1 MKFLHLADLHLGKRV
16 NGFSML
22 EDQAHILR
30 QILAIL
36 DDERLDGVLIAGDV
50 YDKSV
55 PSVEAVELL
64 DGFLTELR
72 ARGVPVLLISGNHD
86 SPERLAFGGRVMDSC
101 GIHISPVYDGALAP
115 VTLHDEFGPVHVW
128 LLPFVKPAHVR
139 RWFPDADIESYT
151 DAVAE
156 AVAHMDI
163 DTAARNVLVTHQFVT
178 GGARSGSEELSV
190 GGTDNVDSG
199 VFAPFDYVA
208 LGHLHGAQNIGRET
222 IRYAGS
228 PLKYSFSEARQ
239 HKSVTVVTLG
249 EKGDVQV
256 RTVALTPLR
265 ELREIRGSYDELTA
279 RSFYEHTTYRSDYLH
294 LILTDEQDVFDAM
307 SRLRTIYPYLM
318 TLDYDN
324 ARTRAAG
331 GMSVPAETE
340 RRTPLELFEALYQRQ
355 NHRPMSEVQRAYI
368 AQLMEQ
374 IMEQIM
380 EVQG

>member
-30 QILAIL
+30 QIFAIL
-36 DDERLDGVLIAGDV
+36 DGEQPDGVLIAGDV

-72 ARGVPVLLISGNHD
+72 TRGVPVLLISGNHD

-178 GGARSGSEELSV
+178 GGTRSGSEELSV

-208 LGHLHGAQNIGRET
+208 LGHLHGAQHIGSET

-279 RSFYEHTTYRSDYLH
+279 RSFYEHKTYRSDYLH

-355 NHRPMSEVQRAYI
+355 NHQPMSEVQREYI

-374 IMEQIM
+374 IME
-380 EVQG
+380 VQG

>member
-36 DDERLDGVLIAGDV
+36 DDEQPDGVLIAGDV

-55 PSVEAVELL
+55 PSVEAVGLL

-151 DAVAE
+151 DSVAE
-156 AVAHMDI
+156 AIAHMDI

-208 LGHLHGAQNIGRET
+208 LGHLHGAQHIGRET

-256 RTVALTPLR
+256 RTAALTPLR

-340 RRTPLELFEALYQRQ
+340 RRTPLELFEALYTRQ
-355 NHRPMSEVQRAYI
+355 NHQPMSEVQRAYI

-374 IMEQIM
+374 IME
-380 EVQG
+380 VQG

>member
-36 DDERLDGVLIAGDV
+36 DDEQPDGVLIAGDV

-55 PSVEAVELL
+55 PSVEAVGLL

-151 DAVAE
+151 DAAAE

-178 GGARSGSEELSV
+178 GGTRSGSEELSV

-208 LGHLHGAQNIGRET
+208 LGHLHGAQHIGRET

-355 NHRPMSEVQRAYI
+355 NHQPMSEVQRAYI

-374 IMEQIM
+374 IME
-380 EVQG
+380 VQG

>member
-36 DDERLDGVLIAGDV
+36 DDEQPDGVLIAGDV

-72 ARGVPVLLISGNHD
+72 TRGVPVLLISGNHD

-115 VTLHDEFGPVHVW
+115 VTLQDAFGPVHVW

-151 DAVAE
+151 DAMAE

-178 GGARSGSEELSV
+178 GGTRSGSEELSV

-208 LGHLHGAQNIGRET
+208 LGHLHGAQHIGRET

-355 NHRPMSEVQRAYI
+355 NHQPMSEVQREYI

-374 IMEQIM
+374 IME
-380 EVQG
+380 VQG

>member
-36 DDERLDGVLIAGDV
+36 DDEQPDGVLIAGDV

-55 PSVEAVELL
+55 PSVEAVGLL

-178 GGARSGSEELSV
+178 GGTRSGSEELSV

-208 LGHLHGAQNIGRET
+208 LGHLHGAQHIGRET

-324 ARTRAAG
+324 ARPRAAG

-340 RRTPLELFEALYQRQ
+340 RRTPLELFEALYTRQ
-355 NHRPMSEVQRAYI
+355 NHQPMSEVQRAYI

-374 IMEQIM
+374 IME
-380 EVQG
+380 VQG

>member
-1 MKFLHLADLHLGKRV
+1 MKFLHLANLHLGKRV

-36 DDERLDGVLIAGDV
+36 DDEQPDGVLIAGDV

-55 PSVEAVELL
+55 PSVEAVGLL

-86 SPERLAFGGRVMDSC
+86 SSERLAFGGRVMDSC

-115 VTLHDEFGPVHVW
+115 VTLHDTFGPVHVW

-178 GGARSGSEELSV
+178 GGTRSGSEELSV

-208 LGHLHGAQNIGRET
+208 LGHLHGAQRIGRET

-294 LILTDEQDVFDAM
+294 LILTDEQDVFDAVG
-307 SRLRTIYPYLM
+307 RLRAIYPYLM

-331 GMSVPAETE
+331 AVAAPAAMEQ
-340 RRTPLELFEALYQRQ
+340 RTPLELFEALYLQQ
-355 NHRPMSEVQRAYI
+355 NNQPMSDEQRAFA
-368 AQLMEQ
+368 AQLMEEIQ
-374 IMEQIM
+374 EAQP
-380 EVQG
+380 

>member
-36 DDERLDGVLIAGDV
+36 DDEQPDGVLIAGDV

-178 GGARSGSEELSV
+178 GGTRSGSEELSV

-208 LGHLHGAQNIGRET
+208 LGHLHGAQHIGRET

-256 RTVALTPLR
+256 RTAALTPLR

-340 RRTPLELFEALYQRQ
+340 RRTPPELFEALYTRQ
-355 NHRPMSEVQRAYI
+355 NHQPMSEVQRAYI

-374 IMEQIM
+374 IME
-380 EVQG
+380 VQG

>member
-36 DDERLDGVLIAGDV
+36 DGEQPDGVLIAGDV

-55 PSVEAVELL
+55 PSVEAVGLL

-72 ARGVPVLLISGNHD
+72 TRGVPVLLISGNHD

-115 VTLHDEFGPVHVW
+115 VTLHDTFGPVHVW

-178 GGARSGSEELSV
+178 GGTRSGSEELSV

-208 LGHLHGAQNIGRET
+208 LGHLHGAQRIGRET

-331 GMSVPAETE
+331 GMSAPAETE
-340 RRTPLELFEALYQRQ
+340 QRTPLELFEALYARQ
-355 NHRPMSEVQRAYI
+355 NHQPMSEVQREYI

-374 IMEQIM
+374 IME
-380 EVQG
+380 VQG

>member
-36 DDERLDGVLIAGDV
+36 DDEQPDGVLIAGDV

-72 ARGVPVLLISGNHD
+72 TRGVPVLLISGNHD

-115 VTLHDEFGPVHVW
+115 VTLQDAFGPVHVW

-178 GGARSGSEELSV
+178 GGTRSGSEELSV

-208 LGHLHGAQNIGRET
+208 LGHLHGAQHIGRET

-256 RTVALTPLR
+256 RTAALTPLR

-355 NHRPMSEVQRAYI
+355 NHQPMSEVQRAYI

-374 IMEQIM
+374 IME
-380 EVQG
+380 VQG

>member
-36 DDERLDGVLIAGDV
+36 DDEQPDGVLIAGDV

-55 PSVEAVELL
+55 PSVEAVGLL

-115 VTLHDEFGPVHVW
+115 VTLQDAFGPVHVW

-151 DAVAE
+151 DAMAE

-208 LGHLHGAQNIGRET
+208 LGHLHGAQHIGRET

-256 RTVALTPLR
+256 RTAALTPLR

-340 RRTPLELFEALYQRQ
+340 RRTPLELFEALYTRQ
-355 NHRPMSEVQRAYI
+355 NHQPMSEVQRAYI

-374 IMEQIM
+374 IME
-380 EVQG
+380 VQG

>member
-1 MKFLHLADLHLGKRV
+1 MIFLHLADLHLGKRV

-36 DDERLDGVLIAGDV
+36 DDEQPDGVLIAGDV

-55 PSVEAVELL
+55 PSVEAVGLL
-64 DGFLTELR
+64 DSFLTELR

-178 GGARSGSEELSV
+178 GGTRSGSEELSV
-190 GGTDNVDSG
+190 GGTDNIDSG

-208 LGHLHGAQNIGRET
+208 LGHLHGAQHIGRET

-340 RRTPLELFEALYQRQ
+340 RRTPLELFEALYTRQ

-374 IMEQIM
+374 IME
-380 EVQG
+380 VQG

>member
-36 DDERLDGVLIAGDV
+36 DDEQPDGVLIAGDV

-115 VTLHDEFGPVHVW
+115 VTLHDTFGPVHVW

-190 GGTDNVDSG
+190 GGTDNIDSG

-208 LGHLHGAQNIGRET
+208 LGHLHGAQHIGRET

-374 IMEQIM
+374 IME
-380 EVQG
+380 VQG

>member
-36 DDERLDGVLIAGDV
+36 DDEQPDGVLIAGDV

-64 DGFLTELR
+64 DDFLTELR

-115 VTLHDEFGPVHVW
+115 VTLQDAFGPVHVW

-151 DAVAE
+151 DAMAE

-178 GGARSGSEELSV
+178 GGTRSGSEELSV

-208 LGHLHGAQNIGRET
+208 LGHLHGAQHIGRET

-368 AQLMEQ
+368 VQL
-374 IMEQIM
+374 MEQIM

>member
-36 DDERLDGVLIAGDV
+36 DNEQPDGVLIAGDV

-55 PSVEAVELL
+55 PSVEAVGLL

-115 VTLHDEFGPVHVW
+115 VTLQDAFGPVHVW

-151 DAVAE
+151 DAMAE

-178 GGARSGSEELSV
+178 GGTRSGSEELSV
-190 GGTDNVDSG
+190 GGTDNVVSS

-208 LGHLHGAQNIGRET
+208 LGHLHGAQHIGRET

-331 GMSVPAETE
+331 GMFVPAGME
-340 RRTPLELFEALYQRQ
+340 RRTPSELFEALYLRQ

-374 IMEQIM
+374 IME
-380 EVQG
+380 VQG

>member
-36 DDERLDGVLIAGDV
+36 DDEQPDGVLIAGDV

-64 DGFLTELR
+64 DDFLTELR

-115 VTLHDEFGPVHVW
+115 VTLQDAFGPVHVW

-156 AVAHMDI
+156 AIAHMDI

-178 GGARSGSEELSV
+178 GGTRSGSEGLSV

-208 LGHLHGAQNIGRET
+208 LGHLHGAQHIGRET

-355 NHRPMSEVQRAYI
+355 NHQPMSEVQREYI

-374 IMEQIM
+374 IME
-380 EVQG
+380 VQG

>member
-30 QILAIL
+30 QIFAIL
-36 DDERLDGVLIAGDV
+36 DGEQPDGVLIAGDV

-72 ARGVPVLLISGNHD
+72 TRGVPVLLISGNHD
-86 SPERLAFGGRVMDSC
+86 SPERLAFGGRVMDSG

-178 GGARSGSEELSV
+178 GGTRSGSEELSV

-208 LGHLHGAQNIGRET
+208 LGHLHGAQHIGSET

-355 NHRPMSEVQRAYI
+355 NHQPMSEVQREYI

-374 IMEQIM
+374 IME
-380 EVQG
+380 VQG

>member
-36 DDERLDGVLIAGDV
+36 DDEQPDGVLIAGDV

-55 PSVEAVELL
+55 PSVEAVGLL

-115 VTLHDEFGPVHVW
+115 VTLQDAFGPVHVW

-151 DAVAE
+151 DAMAE

-178 GGARSGSEELSV
+178 GGTRSGSEELSV

-208 LGHLHGAQNIGRET
+208 LGHLHGAQHIGRET

-340 RRTPLELFEALYQRQ
+340 RRTPPELFEALYQRQ
-355 NHRPMSEVQRAYI
+355 NHQPMSEVQRAYI

-374 IMEQIM
+374 IME
-380 EVQG
+380 VQG

>member
-36 DDERLDGVLIAGDV
+36 DDEQPDGVLIAGDV

-55 PSVEAVELL
+55 PSVEAVGLL

-115 VTLHDEFGPVHVW
+115 VTLQDAFGPVHVW

-139 RWFPDADIESYT
+139 RWFPDADIESCT
-151 DAVAE
+151 DAMAE

-178 GGARSGSEELSV
+178 GGTRSGSEELSV

-208 LGHLHGAQNIGRET
+208 LGHLHGAQHIGRET

-256 RTVALTPLR
+256 RTAALTPLR

-340 RRTPLELFEALYQRQ
+340 RRTPLELFEALYTRQ
-355 NHRPMSEVQRAYI
+355 NHQPMSEVQRAYI

-374 IMEQIM
+374 IME
-380 EVQG
+380 VQG

>member
-36 DDERLDGVLIAGDV
+36 DDEQPDGVLIAGDV

-55 PSVEAVELL
+55 PSVEAVGLL

-115 VTLHDEFGPVHVW
+115 VTLQDAFGPVHVW

-139 RWFPDADIESYT
+139 RWFPDADIKSYT

-178 GGARSGSEELSV
+178 GGTRSGSEELSV

-208 LGHLHGAQNIGRET
+208 LGHLHGAQHIGRET

-239 HKSVTVVTLG
+239 HKSVTIVTLG

-340 RRTPLELFEALYQRQ
+340 RRTPPELFEALYQRQ
-355 NHRPMSEVQRAYI
+355 NHQPMSEVQRAYI

-374 IMEQIM
+374 IME
-380 EVQG
+380 VQG

>member
-36 DDERLDGVLIAGDV
+36 DDEQPDGVLIAGDV

-55 PSVEAVELL
+55 PSVEAVRLL

-115 VTLHDEFGPVHVW
+115 VTLQDAFGPVHVW

-208 LGHLHGAQNIGRET
+208 LGHLHGAQHIGRET

-279 RSFYEHTTYRSDYLH
+279 RSFYEHTTYRSNYLH

-355 NHRPMSEVQRAYI
+355 NHQPMSEVQRAYI

-374 IMEQIM
+374 IME
-380 EVQG
+380 VQG

>member
-36 DDERLDGVLIAGDV
+36 DDERPDGVLIAGDV

-72 ARGVPVLLISGNHD
+72 TRGVPVLLISGNHD

-115 VTLHDEFGPVHVW
+115 VTLQDAFGPVHVW

-151 DAVAE
+151 DAMAE

-208 LGHLHGAQNIGRET
+208 LGHLHGAQHIGRET

-256 RTVALTPLR
+256 RTAALTPLR

-294 LILTDEQDVFDAM
+294 LILTDEQDVFDAI

-340 RRTPLELFEALYQRQ
+340 RRTPLELFEALYTRQ
-355 NHRPMSEVQRAYI
+355 NHQPMSEVQRAYI

-374 IMEQIM
+374 IME
-380 EVQG
+380 VQG

>member
-36 DDERLDGVLIAGDV
+36 DDEQPDGVLIAGDV

-72 ARGVPVLLISGNHD
+72 TRGVPVLLISGNHD

-128 LLPFVKPAHVR
+128 LLPFVKPAHMR

-178 GGARSGSEELSV
+178 GGTRSGSEELSV

-208 LGHLHGAQNIGRET
+208 LGHLHGAQHIGRET

-228 PLKYSFSEARQ
+228 PLKYSFSETRQ

-355 NHRPMSEVQRAYI
+355 NHRPMSEVQREYI

-374 IMEQIM
+374 IME
-380 EVQG
+380 VQG

>member
-36 DDERLDGVLIAGDV
+36 DNEQPDGVLIAGDV

-55 PSVEAVELL
+55 PSVEAVGLL

-115 VTLHDEFGPVHVW
+115 VTLQDAFGPVHVW

-151 DAVAE
+151 DAMAE

-178 GGARSGSEELSV
+178 GGTRSGSEELSV

-208 LGHLHGAQNIGRET
+208 LGHLHGAQHIGRET

-374 IMEQIM
+374 IME
-380 EVQG
+380 VQG

>member
-36 DDERLDGVLIAGDV
+36 DDEQPDGVLIAGDV

-115 VTLHDEFGPVHVW
+115 VTLQDAFGPVHVW

-355 NHRPMSEVQRAYI
+355 NHQPMSEVQRAYI

-374 IMEQIM
+374 IME
-380 EVQG
+380 VQG

>member
-36 DDERLDGVLIAGDV
+36 DDEQPDGVLIAGDV

-55 PSVEAVELL
+55 PSVEAVGLL

-101 GIHISPVYDGALAP
+101 GIHISPVYNGALAP

-139 RWFPDADIESYT
+139 RWSPDADIESYT

-178 GGARSGSEELSV
+178 GGTRSGSEELSV

-208 LGHLHGAQNIGRET
+208 LGHLHGAQHIGRET

-249 EKGDVQV
+249 EKGNVQV

-340 RRTPLELFEALYQRQ
+340 RRTPPELFEALYQRQ

-374 IMEQIM
+374 IME
-380 EVQG
+380 VQG

>member
-36 DDERLDGVLIAGDV
+36 DDEQPDGVLIAGDV

-55 PSVEAVELL
+55 PSVEAVGLL

-151 DAVAE
+151 DTVAE

-163 DTAARNVLVTHQFVT
+163 DTTARNVLVTHQFVT

-208 LGHLHGAQNIGRET
+208 LGHLHGAQHIGRET

-249 EKGDVQV
+249 EKGDVQA
-256 RTVALTPLR
+256 RAVALTPLR

-374 IMEQIM
+374 IME
-380 EVQG
+380 VQG

>member
-36 DDERLDGVLIAGDV
+36 DDEQPDGVLIAGDV

-55 PSVEAVELL
+55 PSVEAVGLL
-64 DGFLTELR
+64 DSFLTELR
-72 ARGVPVLLISGNHD
+72 ARGVQVLLISGNHD

-115 VTLHDEFGPVHVW
+115 VTLHDGFGPVHVW

-151 DAVAE
+151 DAMAE

-178 GGARSGSEELSV
+178 GGTRSGSEELSV

-208 LGHLHGAQNIGRET
+208 LGHLHGAQHIGRET

-340 RRTPLELFEALYQRQ
+340 RRTPLELFEALYTRQ
-355 NHRPMSEVQRAYI
+355 NHQPMSKVQREYI

-374 IMEQIM
+374 IME
-380 EVQG
+380 VQG

>member
-36 DDERLDGVLIAGDV
+36 DDEQPDGVLIAGDV

-55 PSVEAVELL
+55 PPVEAVGLL

-115 VTLHDEFGPVHVW
+115 VTLQDAFGPVHVW

-151 DAVAE
+151 DAMAE

-178 GGARSGSEELSV
+178 GGTRSGSEELSV

-208 LGHLHGAQNIGRET
+208 LGHLHGAQHIGRET

-340 RRTPLELFEALYQRQ
+340 RRTPLELFETLYQRQ
-355 NHRPMSEVQRAYI
+355 NHQPMSEVQREYI

-374 IMEQIM
+374 IME
-380 EVQG
+380 VQG

>member
-36 DDERLDGVLIAGDV
+36 DDEQPDGVLIAGDV

-115 VTLHDEFGPVHVW
+115 VTLHDAFGPVHVW

-178 GGARSGSEELSV
+178 GGTRSGSEELSV

-208 LGHLHGAQNIGRET
+208 LGHLHGAQHIGRET

-340 RRTPLELFEALYQRQ
+340 QRTPLELFETLYTRQ
-355 NHRPMSEVQRAYI
+355 NHQPMSEVQRAYI

-374 IMEQIM
+374 IME
-380 EVQG
+380 VQG

>member
-36 DDERLDGVLIAGDV
+36 DGEQPDGVLIAGDV

-55 PSVEAVELL
+55 PSVEAVGLL

-72 ARGVPVLLISGNHD
+72 TRGVPVLLISGNHD

-115 VTLHDEFGPVHVW
+115 VTLHDTFGPVHVW

-178 GGARSGSEELSV
+178 GGTRSGSEELSV

-208 LGHLHGAQNIGRET
+208 LGHLHGAQHIGRET

-374 IMEQIM
+374 IME
-380 EVQG
+380 VQG

>member
-36 DDERLDGVLIAGDV
+36 DDEQPDGVLIAGDV

-55 PSVEAVELL
+55 PSVEAVGLL

-72 ARGVPVLLISGNHD
+72 ARGIPVLLISGNHD

-128 LLPFVKPAHVR
+128 LLPFVKPVHVR

-178 GGARSGSEELSV
+178 GGTRSGSEELSV

-208 LGHLHGAQNIGRET
+208 LGHLHGAQHIGRET

-256 RTVALTPLR
+256 RTAALTPLR

-340 RRTPLELFEALYQRQ
+340 RRTPLELFEALYKRQ
-355 NHRPMSEVQRAYI
+355 NHQPMSEVQRAYI

-374 IMEQIM
+374 IME
-380 EVQG
+380 VQG

>member
-22 EDQAHILR
+22 EDQAYILR

-36 DDERLDGVLIAGDV
+36 DDEQPDGVLIAGDV

-55 PSVEAVELL
+55 PSVEAVGLL

-115 VTLHDEFGPVHVW
+115 VTLQDAFGPVHVW

-151 DAVAE
+151 DAMAE

-178 GGARSGSEELSV
+178 GGTRSGSEELSV

-208 LGHLHGAQNIGRET
+208 LGHLHGAQHIGRET

-340 RRTPLELFEALYQRQ
+340 RRTPPELFEALYKRQ
-355 NHRPMSEVQRAYI
+355 NHQPMSEVQREYI

-374 IMEQIM
+374 IME
-380 EVQG
+380 VQG

>member
-36 DDERLDGVLIAGDV
+36 DDEQPDGVLIAGDV

-115 VTLHDEFGPVHVW
+115 VTLQDAFGPVHVW

-151 DAVAE
+151 DAMAE

-178 GGARSGSEELSV
+178 GGTRSGSEELSV

-208 LGHLHGAQNIGRET
+208 LGHLHGAQHIGRET

-355 NHRPMSEVQRAYI
+355 NHQPMSEVQREYI

-374 IMEQIM
+374 IME
-380 EVQG
+380 VQG

>member
-1 MKFLHLADLHLGKRV
+1 MKLLHVADLHIGKIV
-16 NGFSML
+16 NEFSML

-36 DDERLDGVLIAGDV
+36 DDERPDGVLIAGDV

-72 ARGVPVLLISGNHD
+72 TRGVPVLLISGNHD

-115 VTLHDEFGPVHVW
+115 VTLQDAFGPVHVW

-151 DAVAE
+151 DAMAE

-208 LGHLHGAQNIGRET
+208 LGHLHGAQHIGRET

-256 RTVALTPLR
+256 RTAALTPLR

-294 LILTDEQDVFDAM
+294 LILTDEQDVFDAI

-340 RRTPLELFEALYQRQ
+340 RRTPLELFEALYTRQ
-355 NHRPMSEVQRAYI
+355 NHQPMSEVQRAYI

-374 IMEQIM
+374 IME
-380 EVQG
+380 VQG

>member
-36 DDERLDGVLIAGDV
+36 DDEQPDGVLIAGDV

-72 ARGVPVLLISGNHD
+72 TRGVPVLLISGNHD

-101 GIHISPVYDGALAP
+101 GIHISPVYNGALAP

-178 GGARSGSEELSV
+178 GGTRSGSEELSV

-208 LGHLHGAQNIGRET
+208 LGHLHGAQHIGRET

-228 PLKYSFSEARQ
+228 PLRYSFSEARQ

-368 AQLMEQ
+368 ARL
-374 IMEQIM
+374 MEQIM

>member
-36 DDERLDGVLIAGDV
+36 DDEQPDGVLIAGDV

-64 DGFLTELR
+64 DSFLTELR

-115 VTLHDEFGPVHVW
+115 VTLHDGFGPVHVW

-199 VFAPFDYVA
+199 IFAPFDYVA
-208 LGHLHGAQNIGRET
+208 LGHLHGAQHIGRET

-294 LILTDEQDVFDAM
+294 LILTDEQNVFDAM

-318 TLDYDN
+318 TLDYGN

-355 NHRPMSEVQRAYI
+355 NHRPMSEVQRTYI

-374 IMEQIM
+374 IME
-380 EVQG
+380 VQG

>member
-36 DDERLDGVLIAGDV
+36 DDEQPDGVLIAGDV

-55 PSVEAVELL
+55 PSVEAVGLL

-151 DAVAE
+151 DSVAE
-156 AVAHMDI
+156 AIAHMDI

-208 LGHLHGAQNIGRET
+208 LGHLHGAQHIGRET

-340 RRTPLELFEALYQRQ
+340 RRTPLELFEALYTRQ
-355 NHRPMSEVQRAYI
+355 NHQPMSEVQRAYI

-374 IMEQIM
+374 IME
-380 EVQG
+380 VQG

>member
-36 DDERLDGVLIAGDV
+36 DDEQPDGVLIAGDV

-72 ARGVPVLLISGNHD
+72 TRGVPVLLISGNHD

-128 LLPFVKPAHVR
+128 LLPFVKPAHMR

-178 GGARSGSEELSV
+178 GGTRSGSEELSV

-208 LGHLHGAQNIGRET
+208 LGHLHGAQHIGRET

-239 HKSVTVVTLG
+239 YKSVTVVTLG

-355 NHRPMSEVQRAYI
+355 NHRPMSEVQREYI

-374 IMEQIM
+374 IME
-380 EVQG
+380 VQG

>member
-22 EDQAHILR
+22 EDQEHILR

-36 DDERLDGVLIAGDV
+36 DDEQPDGVLIAGDV

-115 VTLHDEFGPVHVW
+115 VTLQDAFGPVHVW

-151 DAVAE
+151 DAMAE

-178 GGARSGSEELSV
+178 GGTRSGSEELSV

-208 LGHLHGAQNIGRET
+208 LGHLHGAQHIGRET

-374 IMEQIM
+374 IME
-380 EVQG
+380 VQG

>member
-36 DDERLDGVLIAGDV
+36 DDEQPDGVLIAGDV

-208 LGHLHGAQNIGRET
+208 LGHLHGAQHIGRET

-355 NHRPMSEVQRAYI
+355 NHQPMSEVQRAYI

-374 IMEQIM
+374 IME
-380 EVQG
+380 VQG